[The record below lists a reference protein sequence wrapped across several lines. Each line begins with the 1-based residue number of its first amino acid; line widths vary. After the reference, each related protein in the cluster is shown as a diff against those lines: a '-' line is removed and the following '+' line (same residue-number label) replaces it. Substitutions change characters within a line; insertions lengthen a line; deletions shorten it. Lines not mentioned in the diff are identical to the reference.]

1 MENSPGISLLCDS
14 HHNPTSEEAPEEAV
28 FVHLADYLANSL
40 RIGTSGSLY
49 FSGVDRAL
57 WELLELDEG
66 DVEAVLVQGERQI
79 REIMNIFLMT

>member
-1 MENSPGISLLCDS
+1 
-14 HHNPTSEEAPEEAV
+14 
-28 FVHLADYLANSL
+28 
-40 RIGTSGSLY
+40 
-49 FSGVDRAL
+49 VDRAL